1 MAVPRTAPRTKKIKV
16 SPDLD
21 QMLERAH
28 DASEFLKALA
38 HKSRLLMLCVL
49 SEGEKSVG
57 ELEEF
62 LDERQSSVSAQL
74 ARLRLDGLVTA
85 RRDGKT
91 VYYSLATEEVR
102 TVLTTLY
109 DVFCPGKKPRRH

>member
-1 MAVPRTAPRTKKIKV
+1 MAPPKAKKVKI
-16 SPDLD
+16 SSELD
-21 QMLERAH
+21 QMVENAE

-62 LDERQSSVSAQL
+62 LSERQSSVSAQL

-85 RRDGKT
+85 RREGKE
-91 VYYSLATEEVR
+91 VYYSLATEHVR

-109 DVFCPGKKPRRH
+109 EVFCTARHSRRR